1 MKFMKHSICTV
12 PNDKTPRVAANE
24 VQADVL
30 RNVSL
35 LGKTQTVLINA
46 APDIPDTTAAWLK
59 SLRYAPEKMTEI
71 PLGLDEFHIHWWLTR
86 NNCVNENDE
95 LCPDGAPVGVV
106 GARAVNITKGYIKNV
121 TVIK

>member
-1 MKFMKHSICTV
+1 MKFMKHSITTV
-12 PNDKTPRVAANE
+12 PNDKTPRVAANDIG
-24 VQADVL
+24 ADVL

-35 LGKTQTVLINA
+35 LSKTQTVLVNA
-46 APDIPDTTAAWLK
+46 APDIPSPTTEWLE

-71 PLGLDEFHIHWWLTR
+71 PREMDEFHIHWWLTR

-121 TVIK
+121 TIIK